1 MASWKHLGLI
11 GAIVLLTGGFSRA
24 GNEGRLEPLDGI
36 HSFAVPPTGRERPET
51 HQPLIPNDA
60 SRPPA
65 GTPFGVPLPPSQLTP
80 APVLPFNPNRSLAP
94 SAGTAPPLSQPP
106 DPARAETRA
115 RPAPFS
121 GGGRAGR

>member
-1 MASWKHLGLI
+1 MGSRTLVGLT
-11 GAIVLLTGGFSRA
+11 GAIVLLGSGLSQA
-24 GNEGRLEPLDGI
+24 ANEGRIEPIDGA
-36 HSFAVPPTGRERPET
+36 HSLSTPPRGGERFEA
-51 HQPLIPNDA
+51 HQPQIPNDA
-60 SRPPA
+60 IRPPA
-65 GTPFGVPLPPSQLTP
+65 RMPFGEPSPPSQLTP